1 MIIMRT
7 LYNKVQFFII
17 RLRMHFKASFL
28 RLGCHIIS
36 SWHFIQSDCIC
47 TTGQVVKLNHIYT
60 YEDNEQIDIVR
71 LTDIHFERGYL
82 YFNLFFFSKNQT
94 ITVRHTLMKGTNA
107 IWKILDNREF
117 DERMSRRLWREINQ
131 EVEFEFSN

>member
-1 MIIMRT
+1 MK
-7 LYNKVQFFII
+7 L
-17 RLRMHFKASFL
+17 KALFL
-28 RLGCHIIS
+28 KLGCHFIS
-36 SWHFIQSDCIC
+36 SWYYIKSDCIC
-47 TTGQVVKLNHIYT
+47 TIGQVVKLNHIYT
-60 YEDNEQIDIVR
+60 YEDNEQVDIVR